1 MLENIKSNNIFKVV
15 ISHLKDIIKFKLVK
29 YNKSLQNKL
38 KIDLIEYRR
47 FSKKYIIYEDKGKGK
62 GKEFNGINDILIYEG
77 EFLNGERN
85 GMGKIFNSNGKLKFE
100 GEFRHG
106 KAHGA
111 GNEYNSEGELKY
123 IGYYLYG
130 KKNGKGRE
138 YYNYKF
144 NKIKFEGEYLNDKRW
159 TGKGYDKI
167 NQKII
172 FELKDG
178 KGYVK
183 EDEDDLLILYEGEYL
198 NGERHGK
205 GKEYSLNVLVFEGE
219 YLNGKRWT
227 GKAYDR
233 VNNELIYELK
243 NGKGLIKRM
252 DYDTNYYITQINV
265 ECINGELNGIFCQ
278 YLMKEENENFSFEM
292 ISKKNNDLKNS
303 WKLVKDKLIFKGEYK
318 NGKLNGKAKE
328 YYINGKLKAEMEF
341 LDGEKIKEKLYD
353 NDNNIR
359 FEGEYLYGCKL
370 KGKDYIFGI
379 LEYEGEY
386 LLNRKWNGKGYDKN
400 GNVIYELING
410 NGKVKEYDDYGYLIF
425 KGEYLN
431 GMRNGKGKEYK
442 DGKIIFEGEYKDGKL
457 IFEGEYKNGRRKEKS
472 YFCFIY

>member
-1 MLENIKSNNIFKVV
+1 MKSKNIFKII
-15 ISHLKDIIKFKLVK
+15 ISHLKDIIKLKLAK
-29 YNKSLQNKL
+29 YNKLFQNTL
-38 KIDLIEYRR
+38 NINLVDYRR
-47 FSKKYIIYEDKGKGK
+47 FSKKYIIYEEKGK
-62 GKEFNGINDILIYEG
+62 GKEFNAINDILIYEG

-85 GMGKIFNSNGKLKFE
+85 GKGKIFYQNGNIKYV
-100 GEFRHG
+100 GEFLHG
-106 KAHGA
+106 KAHGV
-111 GNEYNSEGELKY
+111 GKEYNSKGELKY

-205 GKEYSLNVLVFEGE
+205 GKEYSFNVLVFEGE

-233 VNNELIYELK
+233 ISNELIYELK
-243 NGKGLIKRM
+243 EGKGFINQI
-252 DYDTNYYITQINV
+252 DYDIGIIITKFEAEYN
-265 ECINGELNGIFCQ
+265 NGELNGIGMI
-278 YLMKEENENFSFEM
+278 YSTKNLNAKLSLGMNEDIKE
-292 ISKKNNDLKNS
+292 KLKLE
-303 WKLVKDKLIFKGEYK
+303 KYKLIFKGEYK

-328 YYINGKLKAEMEF
+328 YYINGKLKAEIEY
-341 LDGEKIKEKLYD
+341 LNGEKIKEKLYD
-353 NDNNIR
+353 NDNNIK
-359 FEGEYLYGCKL
+359 FEGEYLYGSKL
-370 KGKDYIFGI
+370 KGKEYINGI

-386 LLNRKWNGKGYDKN
+386 LLDKKWNGKGYDKN
-400 GNVIYELING
+400 GNIIYELING
-410 NGKVKEYDDYGYLIF
+410 NGKVKEYDNYGHLIF
-425 KGEYLN
+425 EGEYLN
-431 GMRNGKGKEYK
+431 GKRNGKGKEYK
-442 DGKIIFEGEYKDGKL
+442 DGKIEFEGEY
-457 IFEGEYKNGRRKEKS
+457 ENGRRKENN